1 MLRYSPSHKDKDIAA
16 AIAADQENRTR
27 EYYDP
32 VREWTTQTN
41 FRFPPPLINDGS
53 ISSSDRFRLIHEV
66 PPKNTS
72 LYYLLSQYNPWLDCE
87 MTREKR
93 AYLKPRV
100 GEMCC
105 AIYAGG
111 ASGGVSSVVIGL
123 SSASSQPVPNF
134 FRNET
139 VMDIVNLYL
148 WPLLYSRADDVIACR
163 TFADWQRL
171 FTRTISLAFPDYEYW
186 SSIAAAGS
194 VTPATMSTFIPLSD
208 QRRTARLL
216 KYMTPARVLYLLTT
230 RANFWP
236 YGPSSQSRP
245 RVAGVSGLCS
255 IKQRIK
261 ECIEKTEI
269 QWLVNADFLR
279 KMKRVH
285 LYITHVNSDIYTSLN
300 DTDSE

>member
-1 MLRYSPSHKDKDIAA
+1 MLRYSPSQKDKDAAAAAA

-41 FRFPPPLINDGS
+41 FRFPPPLLNDGS
-53 ISSSDRFRLIHEV
+53 ISSSDRFRVIHEV
-66 PPKNTS
+66 PAKNNS

-105 AIYAGG
+105 AVYAGG
-111 ASGGVSSVVIGL
+111 ASSVGVSS
-123 SSASSQPVPNF
+123 SSRPVPNF

-139 VMDIVNLYL
+139 VIDIVNLYL
-148 WPLLYSRADDVIACR
+148 WPLLYSRADDVIACN
-163 TFADWQRL
+163 TFAEWQRL

-186 SSIAAAGS
+186 ISIATAGS
-194 VTPATMSTFIPLSD
+194 VTPSTMSTFIPLSD

-230 RANFWP
+230 KANFWP
-236 YGPSSQSRP
+236 YGPSSQPRP

-261 ECIEKTEI
+261 ECTEKTEI

-285 LYITHVNSDIYTSLN
+285 MYFTSSQSEPSVSVN

>member
-1 MLRYSPSHKDKDIAA
+1 MYQGNTMLRYSPSQKDKAAAAAAIA
-16 AIAADQENRTR
+16 AIAADQENSTR

-41 FRFPPPLINDGS
+41 FRFPPPLITEDIIGYE
-53 ISSSDRFRLIHEV
+53 RFRVIHEV
-66 PPKNTS
+66 PAKNNS

-105 AIYAGG
+105 AVYAGG
-111 ASGGVSSVVIGL
+111 ASSV
-123 SSASSQPVPNF
+123 SSQPVPNF

-171 FTRTISLAFPDYEYW
+171 FTRTISLAFPDYDYW
-186 SSIAAAGS
+186 ASIATAGS
-194 VTPATMSTFIPLSD
+194 VTPLTMSTFIPLSD

-255 IKQRIK
+255 IKPKIK
-261 ECIEKTEI
+261 EYAEKTEI

-279 KMKRVH
+279 KIKRVH
-285 LYITHVNSDIYTSLN
+285 LYITHANSVISTSLN

>member
-1 MLRYSPSHKDKDIAA
+1 MLRYSPSQKDKDATA
-16 AIAADQENRTR
+16 AIAAEQENRSR

-32 VREWTTQTN
+32 VHEWTTQMN
-41 FRFPPPLINDGS
+41 FRFPPPLSNDGS
-53 ISSSDRFRLIHEV
+53 MGNSERFRVIHEV
-66 PPKNTS
+66 PAKNTS
-72 LYYLLSQYNPWLDCE
+72 LYYLLSQSNPWLDCE

-105 AIYAGG
+105 AVYAGG
-111 ASGGVSSVVIGL
+111 ASNGSTSSHV
-123 SSASSQPVPNF
+123 PPNF

-148 WPLLYSRADDVIACR
+148 WPLLYSRADDVIACT
-163 TFADWQRL
+163 TFADWKRL

-186 SSIAAAGS
+186 TSIAVCGTM
-194 VTPATMSTFIPLSD
+194 TPATMSTFVPISD

-236 YGPSSQSRP
+236 YGPSSQPRP
-245 RVAGVSGLCS
+245 RVTGVSGLCS
-255 IKQRIK
+255 IKPRIK
-261 ECIEKTEI
+261 EYTEKTEI

-285 LYITHVNSDIYTSLN
+285 LYITHTNSDISTSLN

>member
-1 MLRYSPSHKDKDIAA
+1 MLRYSPSQKDKDAAA
-16 AIAADQENRTR
+16 AIAADQENRSR

-32 VREWTTQTN
+32 VHEWTIQMN
-41 FRFPPPLINDGS
+41 FRFPPPLLNDGS
-53 ISSSDRFRLIHEV
+53 IGSSERFRVIHEV
-66 PPKNTS
+66 PAKNTS
-72 LYYLLSQYNPWLDCE
+72 LYYLLSQSNPWLDCE

-105 AIYAGG
+105 AVYADG
-111 ASGGVSSVVIGL
+111 ASNGSTSSHV
-123 SSASSQPVPNF
+123 PPNF

-148 WPLLYSRADDVIACR
+148 WPLLYSRADDVIACT
-163 TFADWQRL
+163 TFADWKRL
-171 FTRTISLAFPDYEYW
+171 FTRTILLGFPDYEYW
-186 SSIAAAGS
+186 TSIAAAGS
-194 VTPATMSTFIPLSD
+194 VTPSTMSTFVPISD

-236 YGPSSQSRP
+236 YGPSSQPRP

-255 IKQRIK
+255 IKPRIK
-261 ECIEKTEI
+261 EYAEKTEI

-285 LYITHVNSDIYTSLN
+285 LYIIHANSDISTSLN

>member
-1 MLRYSPSHKDKDIAA
+1 MLRYSPSHKDAAAAAA

-32 VREWTTQTN
+32 VHEWTTQTN
-41 FRFPPPLINDGS
+41 FRFPPPLLNDGCIGS
-53 ISSSDRFRLIHEV
+53 FERFRVIHEV
-66 PPKNTS
+66 PAKNTS
-72 LYYLLSQYNPWLDCE
+72 LYYLLSQSNPWLDCE

-105 AIYAGG
+105 AVYAGG
-111 ASGGVSSVVIGL
+111 ASSVGVSS
-123 SSASSQPVPNF
+123 SSQPVPNF

-148 WPLLYSRADDVIACR
+148 WPLLYSRADDVIACN
-163 TFADWQRL
+163 TFAEWQRL

-186 SSIAAAGS
+186 ISIATAGS
-194 VTPATMSTFIPLSD
+194 VSPSTMSTFIPLSD

-236 YGPSSQSRP
+236 YGPSSQPRS

-255 IKQRIK
+255 IKPRIK
-261 ECIEKTEI
+261 ECTEKTEI

-285 LYITHVNSDIYTSLN
+285 MYFTSSQSEPSVSVN

>member
-1 MLRYSPSHKDKDIAA
+1 MLRYSPSQKDKDAAA
-16 AIAADQENRTR
+16 AIAADQENRNR

-41 FRFPPPLINDGS
+41 FRFPPPLLNDGCIGS
-53 ISSSDRFRLIHEV
+53 FERFRVIHEV
-66 PPKNTS
+66 PAKNTS
-72 LYYLLSQYNPWLDCE
+72 LYYLLSQSNPWLDCE

-105 AIYAGG
+105 AIYAGC
-111 ASGGVSSVVIGL
+111 ASNGGSST
-123 SSASSQPVPNF
+123 SHVPLNF

-186 SSIAAAGS
+186 SSIATAGS
-194 VTPATMSTFIPLSD
+194 VTPAIMSTFIPLSD

-236 YGPSSQSRP
+236 YGPSSQPRS

-255 IKQRIK
+255 IKPRIK
-261 ECIEKTEI
+261 ECAEKTEI

-285 LYITHVNSDIYTSLN
+285 MYFTSSQSEPSVSVN

>member
-1 MLRYSPSHKDKDIAA
+1 MLRYSPSQKEKDAAAA

-41 FRFPPPLINDGS
+41 FRFPPPLLNDCC
-53 ISSSDRFRLIHEV
+53 ISSSERFRVIHEV
-66 PPKNTS
+66 PAKNTS
-72 LYYLLSQYNPWLDCE
+72 LYYLLSQSNPWLDCE

-105 AIYAGG
+105 AVYAGG
-111 ASGGVSSVVIGL
+111 ASSVGVSS
-123 SSASSQPVPNF
+123 SSQPVPNF

-139 VMDIVNLYL
+139 VIDIVNLYL
-148 WPLLYSRADDVIACR
+148 WPLLYSRADDVIACN
-163 TFADWQRL
+163 TFADWKRL

-186 SSIAAAGS
+186 SSIATAGS
-194 VTPATMSTFIPLSD
+194 VTPSTMSTFIPLSD

-236 YGPSSQSRP
+236 YGPSSQPRP

-255 IKQRIK
+255 IKPRIK
-261 ECIEKTEI
+261 ECAEKTEI

-285 LYITHVNSDIYTSLN
+285 LYITHVNSDISASLN